1 MNIEPWER
9 NYRSSRSQIL
19 FKISVLKNFTSFTG
33 KHLCWSLFLIKL
45 QIWRLANLLWRNSNT
60 GAMRKKLQSSRS
72 QIFFKIGVIKNFS
85 NFTGKYLCWSI
96 FLIKLQTW
104 RPAALLRRGSNTGVS
119 LEIGEIFKNTF
130 FTEHLWWLLL
140 KLNICFSCRFI
151 TYY

>member
-104 RPAALLRRGSNTGVS
+104 RPAALLRRGSNTGVF
-119 LEIGEIFKNTF
+119 LEIDEIFKNTF